1 LKNKFFSLFYTCV
14 KTYFSQYLF
23 RLLLLAKSVL
33 LTHAAIMVTYGDSTL
48 DEFIEPD
55 NSPEHDYRDLTTIWH
70 AGRGLPGLWQ
80 DPNAVA
86 PGPSM
91 EEIHKYVP

>member
-1 LKNKFFSLFYTCV
+1 
-14 KTYFSQYLF
+14 
-23 RLLLLAKSVL
+23 LLAKSVL